1 MSELL
6 TRDEYQSIANKLN
19 LPNNA
24 FINGRFTAAGSGKR
38 FETVNP
44 ATGKVLAEI
53 ALCDG
58 ADVDAAVAKAREAFE
73 RGTWSRMHPTE
84 RKKRLIQLVKLM
96 RRDRFDL
103 AVLESIESG
112 KPIRDIMTVDLPET
126 FHCLEWHAEA
136 TDKLYDQVSP
146 SGDDALGLVV
156 REPLGVVACVLP
168 WNFPLMMVAWKIGPA
183 LSAGNSVVVKPA
195 EQTNM
200 STLRLA
206 ELALEAGIPAG
217 VLSVV
222 TGPGEITGKALGLH
236 PDINGVS
243 FTGSTEI
250 GRKFLEYSAQSNLK
264 RIVLECGGKNP
275 SVVLEDAEHLDEV
288 ARHVVYSALWNA
300 GQNCSSNSR
309 LIVHRKIKD
318 KLLERVVARVR
329 DWRTGYP
336 LDPANA
342 IGTIVSRE
350 QYDRILKYIEIGKK
364 EGARAVVGGG
374 PIEDGAGIYI
384 APTIFDGVTPA
395 MTIAREEI
403 FGPVLSV
410 MTVDSTAQAVEVA
423 NDTSYGLQASL
434 FTANVKTAHRV
445 ARALQA
451 GTVTV
456 NCYGE
461 GDITT
466 PFGGYKTSGFG
477 GRDNSLKAHD
487 QYTETKTIWIDLG
500 DRRIDESVD

>member
-168 WNFPLMMVAWKIGPA
+168 WNFPLMMVVWKIGPA

>member
-1 MSELL
+1 MSDLL
-6 TRDEYQSIANKLN
+6 TLDEYQSIADRLA

-24 FINGRFTAAGSGKR
+24 FINGRFTAAKAGKR
-38 FETVNP
+38 FDTINP
-44 ATGKVLAEI
+44 ATGKKITDI
-53 ALCDG
+53 ALCDA
-58 ADVDAAVAKAREAFE
+58 ADVDVAVSKAREAFE
-73 RGTWSRMHPTE
+73 RGVWSKMHPSE
-84 RKKRLIQLVKLM
+84 RKRKLIQLAKLI
-96 RRDRFDL
+96 RRERFEL
-103 AVLESIESG
+103 AVMESVESG

-126 FHCLEWHAEA
+126 LHCLEWHAEA

-156 REPLGVVACVLP
+156 REPLGVVAAVLP

-183 LSAGNSVVVKPA
+183 LSAGNSVIVKPA

-200 STLRLA
+200 TALKLA
-206 ELALEAGIPAG
+206 DLALEAGIPPG

-222 TGPGEITGKALGLH
+222 TGTGEVTGKALGLH

-264 RIVLECGGKNP
+264 RTVLECGGKNP
-275 SVVLEDAEHLDEV
+275 CVVLEDAEALDEV
-288 ARHVVYSALWNA
+288 ARHVVYSVLWNM

-309 LIVHRKIKD
+309 LIVHAKVKD
-318 KLLERVVARVR
+318 KLMERVVARLR

-336 LDPANA
+336 LDPSNA
-342 IGTIVSRE
+342 LGAIVSKE
-350 QYDRILKYIEIGKK
+350 QFDRIVRYIDVGKK
-364 EGARAVVGGG
+364 EGASVVAGGG
-374 PIEDGAGIYI
+374 PIGDGPGLYI
-384 APTIFDGVTPA
+384 APTVFDGVQPK

-410 MTVDSTAQAVEVA
+410 ITVRSTDEAVDVA

-434 FTANVKTAHRV
+434 FTSNVRTAHRV
-445 ARALQA
+445 SRALQA

-466 PFGGYKTSGFG
+466 PFGGYKLSGFG

-487 QYTETKTIWIDLG
+487 QYTETKSIWIDLS
-500 DRRIDESVD
+500 DRRVDERVD

>member
-96 RRDRFDL
+96 RRDRFEL